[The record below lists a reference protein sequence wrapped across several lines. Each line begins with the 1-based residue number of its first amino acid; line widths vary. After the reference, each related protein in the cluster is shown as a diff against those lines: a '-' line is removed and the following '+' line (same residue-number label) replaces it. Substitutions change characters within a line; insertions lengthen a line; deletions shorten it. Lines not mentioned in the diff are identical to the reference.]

1 MRGSVVRSGTTYG
14 YVLYPSRDDRGR
26 IRPKRVGGFRTR
38 REAEAA
44 LTEALERKRPGT
56 WGDADPQADGDVLHQ
71 RVESLRLSLREM
83 RAASYQARSDG
94 WIRPRLGCL
103 AIPDAAFVGAPHG
116 DLVSSGRQDK
126 RACDAVRRVAAV
138 REDIQ
143 ELQDRLPGI
152 YPGTSGLAIE
162 QPAPGIAWGRAVPI
176 AAAIAL
182 VGAVLATQVGPR
194 VLGTTDTPPEPGAGA
209 TDPGL
214 SGPGAAGP
222 QAATPGTPLSM
233 PSHSALGTASGGQGF
248 GIDAAYPGSGKQDA
262 AFYRDGVRLIAG
274 YLPSPG
280 ALNAWSA
287 GDFLAAEQAGCVTL
301 PIWVPTQ
308 DPTALTA
315 AQGTQDGLQAVTAT
329 KAIGHT
335 SGGIGL
341 DMEANISGAS
351 PDGTQAYTE
360 AFARTVAQ
368 AGFAAVAYGSGQYI
382 SQLYAAPSHSG
393 VAVGWVA
400 AWPGSLPAVLNT
412 SQGTAAFPGS
422 NMWQTAGNITLHGVG
437 IDSDVISPGAL
448 NAIAGHGR

>member
-1 MRGSVVRSGTTYG
+1 MRGSVVRSGNTYG
-14 YVLYPSRDDRGR
+14 YVLYPGRDDRGR

-44 LTEALERKRPGT
+44 LTEALERKRPRT
-56 WGDADPQADGDVLHQ
+56 WGDPDPQAYGDVLYQ
-71 RVESLRLSLREM
+71 RIENLRLSLREM
-83 RAASYQARSDG
+83 RATSYRSGTDG
-94 WIRPRLGCL
+94 WISPRIGCL
-103 AIPDAAFVGAPHG
+103 AIPDAALLAAPHG
-116 DLVSSGRQDK
+116 DLVSSRRQDN
-126 RACDAVRRVAAV
+126 RACDAVRRIAAV
-138 REDIQ
+138 RDDIQ

-152 YPGTSGLAIE
+152 YPGTSSLAIE
-162 QPAPGIAWGRAVPI
+162 QPAPGIAWGRVVPI

-182 VGAVLATQVGPR
+182 AGTVLATQVVPR
-194 VLGTTDTPPEPGAGA
+194 VLGTTDAPPEPGAGA

-214 SGPGAAGP
+214 SGPSAAGP

-248 GIDAAYPGSGKQDA
+248 GIDAAYPGSGQQDA

-301 PIWVPTQ
+301 PLWVPTQ
-308 DPTALTA
+308 DPAALTA
-315 AQGTQDGLQAVTAT
+315 AQGSQDGLQAVTAT

-341 DMEANISGAS
+341 DMEANISSAS

-382 SQLYAAPSHSG
+382 SQLYAAPGHSCLRC
-393 VAVGWVA
+393 
-400 AWPGSLPAVLNT
+400 STPARAQPHFRAPTCGRPQET
-412 SQGTAAFPGS
+412 SRSTVSESTPTS
-422 NMWQTAGNITLHGVG
+422 
-437 IDSDVISPGAL
+437 SRPE
-448 NAIAGHGR
+448 R